1 MSAGNGARTCPLAA
15 LFFSIPCAGWVGI
28 IYHDGLKNYEH
39 YTPAA
44 VEGIYRDWQKC
55 CDVQARLAAIADL
68 IGCFSRLGIES
79 EAYAISKFENW
90 KAHAESLKRCD
101 KLLKEPEDHEIENFF
116 DDNNII
122 NFGAAVTEMQ
132 HEYKANLTDPVH
144 TSDR

>member
-1 MSAGNGARTCPLAA
+1 M
-15 LFFSIPCAGWVGI
+15 GI

-79 EAYAISKFENW
+79 EASAISKFENW
-90 KAHAESLKRCD
+90 KAHAESHSNDAISSSKNQKITRSR
-101 KLLKEPEDHEIENFF
+101 
-116 DDNNII
+116 
-122 NFGAAVTEMQ
+122 
-132 HEYKANLTDPVH
+132 
-144 TSDR
+144 TSSMITTS